1 MQTMQQKR
9 AKYALEQVEKAI
21 SDKVNQKEFKAYAAN
36 LPAMIHINGLGQAA
50 AFFKSKGN
58 ETDSKAIAHERLYT
72 ILSNWLCGKIDYAST
87 QPYSDCNDLLEGI
100 TTKDMQQYR
109 VAQAEA
115 QALMDWVK
123 KFAKAFMDGDDKNE
137 VEDK

>member
-9 AKYALEQVEKAI
+9 AKYALEQVNKAI
-21 SDKVNQKEFKAYAAN
+21 DEGVNQKEFKAYAAN

-50 AFFKSKGN
+50 AFFKSKGDTH
-58 ETDSKAIAHERLYT
+58 ETLYT

-87 QPYSDCNDLLEGI
+87 QPYSGCANLLEGI
-100 TTKDMQQYR
+100 TTKDMHQYR

-123 KFAKAFMDGDDKNE
+123 KFAKAFMDGGDDKNE
-137 VEDK
+137 AEDQ

>member
-9 AKYALEQVEKAI
+9 AKYALEQVQKAI
-21 SDKVNQKEFKAYAAN
+21 NNGINQKEYKAYAAN
-36 LPAMIHINGLGQAA
+36 LPAMIHTNGLGQAT

-58 ETDSKAIAHERLYT
+58 KTNDAYNAYNAIYQL
-72 ILSNWLCGKIDYAST
+72 LSDWLCGNVDYAST
-87 QPYSDCNDLLEGI
+87 QPYKDCDNLLEGI
-100 TTKDMQQYR
+100 TTRDMHQYR

-123 KFAKAFMDGDDKNE
+123 KFAKAFMDSDEKKE
-137 VEDK
+137 ESIK